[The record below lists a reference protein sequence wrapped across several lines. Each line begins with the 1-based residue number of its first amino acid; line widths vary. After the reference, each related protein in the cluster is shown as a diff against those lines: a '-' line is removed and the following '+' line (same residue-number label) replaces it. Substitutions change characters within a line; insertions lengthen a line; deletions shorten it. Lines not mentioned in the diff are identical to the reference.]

1 MEKINNWLDSVYSDG
16 SCNFVSNP
24 LPKKGETI
32 SIKIRLKENS
42 PVTSVFFRTK
52 LNGIEVLKKMN
63 FVEVKNG
70 LVYYSVE
77 IQIWE
82 DELHYQFYL
91 VADERIYYYTEKE
104 ITTYIPEETYDFKIL
119 TDYEQPEWVK
129 NAVFYQIFPE
139 RFCNGNKA
147 NDVKT
152 GEYIFDG
159 FP

>member
-32 SIKIRLKENS
+32 SIKIRFKENS

-52 LNGIEVLKKMN
+52 QNGIEVLKKMN
-63 FVEVKNG
+63 FVELKNG
-70 LVYYSVE
+70 LAYYSVD
-77 IQIWE
+77 IQVWE

-104 ITTYIPEETYDFKIL
+104 ITTYIPEETSSSVKWTCGICGYEYDGTAPFEELPDSYVCPICRQAKDKFK
-119 TDYEQPEWVK
+119 TK
-129 NAVFYQIFPE
+129 
-139 RFCNGNKA
+139 
-147 NDVKT
+147 
-152 GEYIFDG
+152 
-159 FP
+159 